1 EVGEGTEDREHE
13 PCQTHDHEALTHGDP
28 GRAVY
33 QAPPED
39 PEDEGDGSRDRDLP
53 GHPVFAVG
61 DGHQCGDA
69 DCRGDEHEDASE
81 DPHQDAEQRVPL
93 RRVGGAHALKIA
105 EDSSMASGTAKEM
118 MWSPSRMIDEP
129 SGTNVVSFREMP
141 PITTPA
147 GRPRSTIALPTAGDP
162 GSTTISMASESVVEK
177 VATCSTVP

>member
-1 EVGEGTEDREHE
+1 MLEQCRSEWVHTAEPLGEDPPQEDPVGERGGIGHHRRPGGRESRGRLEEGVDQTRDRPGEEVGEGTEDREHE

-105 EDSSMASGTAKEM
+105 EDSSMASGTAK
-118 MWSPSRMIDEP
+118 
-129 SGTNVVSFREMP
+129 
-141 PITTPA
+141 
-147 GRPRSTIALPTAGDP
+147 
-162 GSTTISMASESVVEK
+162 
-177 VATCSTVP
+177 